1 MLDEL
6 FEIIEG
12 RKKDLPDGSYTVQL
26 MNAGENAILRKIGE
40 ESLEI
45 IFASKDEGRQRL
57 IEESADL
64 IYHLWVLLSYKGV
77 SLEQVKAE
85 LAKRH
90 KSKK

>member
-12 RKKDLPDGSYTVQL
+12 RKKDLPSGSYTAKL

-45 IFASKDEGRQRL
+45 IFASKDEGQQRL

-64 IYHLWVLLSYKGV
+64 LYHLWVLLSYKGI
-77 SLEQVKAE
+77 SLDQVKEE
-85 LAKRH
+85 LKNRH
-90 KSKK
+90 KGKE

>member
-6 FEIIEG
+6 FEIIEA
-12 RKKDLPDGSYTVQL
+12 RKKDQPSGSYTARL

-45 IFASKDEGRQRL
+45 LFASKDEGQQRL

-64 IYHLWVLLSYKGV
+64 IYHLWVLLSFKGIGI
-77 SLEQVKAE
+77 EQVKEE
-85 LAKRH
+85 LARRH
-90 KSKK
+90 AGSK